1 MVKKSEFRKRILE
14 IKPFFKEEDI
24 DSFFSRL
31 MIIQE
36 YNKSWKLQTITTMD
50 SDSTEYFQN
59 QVVKNTIESVKITE
73 DEYNKSGISKKEF
86 LNRLRK

>member
-1 MVKKSEFRKRILE
+1 
-14 IKPFFKEEDI
+14 
-24 DSFFSRL
+24 

-59 QVVKNTIESVKITE
+59 QVVENTIESVKITE